1 MIATS
6 TSDVLDN
13 LDLDNLSNA
22 WSLLKTRRIKIWFM
36 LSFVVLLLH
45 IFYFSYGF
53 LLEIGTSLQDLEIL
67 TFSFILYSMCVSAKR
82 HKIYRLVKIAM
93 RYSFDL
99 AEKTF
104 SHTCNLMTYTVKI
117 CLKHLRCVKIFFFKR
132 IVLFFQRLPASASL
146 LRHDHSFV
154 IRSVHNLE
162 RLRQPK

>member
-22 WSLLKTRRIKIWFM
+22 WSLLKIRIIKIWFM
-36 LSFVVLLLH
+36 LQFVVLETLLH
-45 IFYFSYGF
+45 IFYFSYAF
-53 LLEIGTSLQDLEIL
+53 LLEIATSLQDLEIL
-67 TFSFILYSMCVSAKR
+67 TFSLILYSMCVSAKR

-117 CLKHLRCVKIFFFKR
+117 CRKHLRCVNIFFSSVSFY
-132 IVLFFQRLPASASL
+132 FFNGDLLPISCYVMATL
-146 LRHDHSFV
+146 L
-154 IRSVHNLE
+154 
-162 RLRQPK
+162 

>member
-104 SHTCNLMTYTVKI
+104 SHTCNLMTYTVNI
-117 CLKHLRCVKIFFFKR
+117 CQKHLRCVKIFFFSSVSFYFFNDYLLPLR
-132 IVLFFQRLPASASL
+132 CYVMATLF
-146 LRHDHSFV
+146 
-154 IRSVHNLE
+154 
-162 RLRQPK
+162 